1 MASEISRKYNLAH
14 DNNQFIF
21 NTAELDSRYPEVVFY
36 NAPVTGRLSSEVT
49 IGGVADIG
57 ISISVTQDSIHPEGL
72 SDIIVIRPCFTGPF
86 ELPENYEPAS
96 PSYLIRHDMK
106 DFQKDI
112 TIRMHHYASLQ
123 SEGDCEDMVFLTAS
137 STPEYRESR
146 PVYTFKEIQ
155 GAKGIFKPGDQVGE
169 ISHRHFCFLRAAKRK
184 RCCTPESSS
193 KRHKGLSF
201 DVINRL

>member
-1 MASEISRKYNLAH
+1 M
-14 DNNQFIF
+14 
-21 NTAELDSRYPEVVFY
+21 
-36 NAPVTGRLSSEVT
+36 
-49 IGGVADIG
+49 G
-57 ISISVTQDSIHPEGL
+57 ISIFVNHNVISLEEESSNIA
-72 SDIIVIRPCFTGPF
+72 IRPCFTGPF

-96 PSYLIRHDMK
+96 PAYLIRHVMK

-123 SEGDCEDMVFLTAS
+123 NEEDCEDMAFLTAS

-169 ISHRHFCFLRAAKRK
+169 ISLKHFCFVRAAKRK
-184 RCCTPESSS
+184 RKESPESSS
-193 KRHKGLSF
+193 KKHEG
-201 DVINRL
+201 

>member
-1 MASEISRKYNLAH
+1 M
-14 DNNQFIF
+14 
-21 NTAELDSRYPEVVFY
+21 
-36 NAPVTGRLSSEVT
+36 T
-49 IGGVADIG
+49 IGDVEEMG
-57 ISISVTQDSIHPEGL
+57 ISIFVSHNTISLEEES
-72 SDIIVIRPCFTGPF
+72 SDISIRPCFTGPF

-106 DFQKDI
+106 DFQKDV

-123 SEGDCEDMVFLTAS
+123 SEVDCEDMAFLTAS

-169 ISHRHFCFLRAAKRK
+169 ISLRHFCFMRAAKRK
-184 RCCTPESSS
+184 RQKTPESSS
-193 KRHKGLSF
+193 KKHKG
-201 DVINRL
+201 